1 MDQALTSGKNVLLEI
16 EIEGA
21 RQVRKLHP
29 EAKLVFLK
37 PPDFAALEERIRG
50 RATESEERI
59 RARLDLARV
68 EMAAADEFDEII
80 VNHQVDEVVAALVAL
95 ASQ

>member
-1 MDQALTSGKNVLLEI
+1 
-16 EIEGA
+16 
-21 RQVRKLHP
+21 
-29 EAKLVFLK
+29 
-37 PPDFAALEERIRG
+37 
-50 RATESEERI
+50 
-59 RARLDLARV
+59 LDLARV